1 MLTPQQKSLANKIV
15 WTLFVAQ
22 SLGSAGFLA
31 ASTVTSIAGRQLTG
45 SDSLA
50 TMPGAIY
57 QLGISLAAFG
67 WGFGMDRLGRRG
79 GFVLGLILG
88 VIGGLGAT
96 FAINLQSLPL
106 FLISL
111 VLMGVANSALGL
123 ARFAAAEVHVAS
135 ERGRAI
141 SNVVIGGT
149 VSAVFWYIFS
159 DPLEKFMEGLGIN
172 ALAWP
177 FIVTLILLAVAAAV
191 IFIFLR
197 PDPRDL
203 GREVA
208 AIAHQQTDI
217 VNQPARP
224 ARPLLEIFRQPA
236 AFVALSA
243 MVFGQAV
250 MVMLMVITSL
260 HMQHNN
266 HSIGDISKVISL
278 HVIGMFAFSIISG
291 RLADRFG
298 RGVVILIG
306 AATLILACLTAPLS
320 PDVLPL
326 SVALFLLG
334 LGWNFCY
341 VGGSSLLSD
350 QLTPDERSRTQGF
363 NDLLIGLV
371 SAAGSLGSGFVFAA
385 VGYGM
390 MGLVGAA
397 AALIPLTLA
406 LWWQATKPSVIA
418 TAQ

>member
-1 MLTPQQKSLANKIV
+1 M
-15 WTLFVAQ
+15 
-22 SLGSAGFLA
+22 
-31 ASTVTSIAGRQLTG
+31 
-45 SDSLA
+45 
-50 TMPGAIY
+50 
-57 QLGISLAAFG
+57 
-67 WGFGMDRLGRRG
+67 
-79 GFVLGLILG
+79 
-88 VIGGLGAT
+88 
-96 FAINLQSLPL
+96 
-106 FLISL
+106 
-111 VLMGVANSALGL
+111 
-123 ARFAAAEVHVAS
+123 
-135 ERGRAI
+135 
-141 SNVVIGGT
+141 
-149 VSAVFWYIFS
+149 
-159 DPLEKFMEGLGIN
+159 
-172 ALAWP
+172 
-177 FIVTLILLAVAAAV
+177 
-191 IFIFLR
+191 
-197 PDPRDL
+197 
-203 GREVA
+203 
-208 AIAHQQTDI
+208 
-217 VNQPARP
+217 
-224 ARPLLEIFRQPA
+224 
-236 AFVALSA
+236 SA

-298 RGVVILIG
+298 RGPVILIG

-350 QLTPDERSRTQGF
+350 QLSPDERSRTQGF

-406 LWWQATKPSVIA
+406 LWWQATKPSVVA
-418 TAQ
+418 TA